1 LREAEKSYSSPAE
14 DIDMSNAQR
23 NSSPAQQLYRP
34 ERPHPIFGFGLPFNE
49 VIGKPR
55 DMRVCDLPL
64 PLAAT
69 MLGRSIEVRIRP

>member
-1 LREAEKSYSSPAE
+1 
-14 DIDMSNAQR
+14 MSHAQR
-23 NSSPAQQLYRP
+23 NSSTAQQLVRP
-34 ERPHPIFGFGLPFNE
+34 ELPWPIFGVGLPFNE

-69 MLGRSIEVRIRP
+69 MLGRSIEVRIRH